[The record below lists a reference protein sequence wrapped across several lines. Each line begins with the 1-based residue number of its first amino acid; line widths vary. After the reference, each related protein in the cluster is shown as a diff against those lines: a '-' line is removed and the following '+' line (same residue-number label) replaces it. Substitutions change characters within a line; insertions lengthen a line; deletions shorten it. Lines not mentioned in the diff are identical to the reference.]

1 MVYKLAA
8 CLRSILTRRALPA
21 ASGFLKLFLCVCLYV
36 CVHLRVARVCMYMYM
51 SAPRLLI
58 PSGMVW
64 RDLDPTIAYT
74 SSRAVIWQL
83 AVGVIVNEA
92 WLWIDMCR

>member
-21 ASGFLKLFLCVCLYV
+21 APGFLKLFLCVCLYV
-36 CVHLRVARVCMYMYM
+36 CVHLRVCMMYMYM
-51 SAPRLLI
+51 SVSRLFI
-58 PSGMVW
+58 PSGMMW
-64 RDLDPTIAYT
+64 CDLDPTIAYT
-74 SSRAVIWQL
+74 SFRAVIWQL

-92 WLWIDMCR
+92 WLWD